1 MKEITKDQKRRRRT
15 VLYVLLLTALLL
27 LLAAA
32 TYAWFSL
39 SHTPR
44 VSDMHMSVSS
54 AAGLKLAPKRDAP
67 DDVWSEVLDFSGL
80 VGSETE
86 LKPATWSVSRGALVT
101 CDYGIDGRLLGD
113 DRVTLLSDSENA
125 NRSGAN
131 AYYVK
136 GTFFAKSDSP
146 VSVSLGD
153 AVEVNDGRGA
163 AGTYV
168 IGTPLWNQTELR
180 HDDGGLGA
188 ETAIR
193 IGLRIT
199 KVNPVSGD
207 AIVDSVFYI
216 YEPNYDSHIGSDR
229 TDDIPTPSIDGGATL
244 IDDAHLIRQTTSSWS
259 EADPVES
266 GVTVKTLGRFSS
278 ETELFSLELGEIAAI
293 DLYVWLEGQD
303 ADCTNLIDDARI
315 IANMHFSADYTS
327 HGGLV
332 NIPD

>member
-1 MKEITKDQKRRRRT
+1 M
-15 VLYVLLLTALLL
+15 
-27 LLAAA
+27 
-32 TYAWFSL
+32 
-39 SHTPR
+39 
-44 VSDMHMSVSS
+44 
-54 AAGLKLAPKRDAP
+54 
-67 DDVWSEVLDFSGL
+67 
-80 VGSETE
+80 
-86 LKPATWSVSRGALVT
+86 
-101 CDYGIDGRLLGD
+101 
-113 DRVTLLSDSENA
+113 
-125 NRSGAN
+125 
-131 AYYVK
+131 
-136 GTFFAKSDSP
+136 
-146 VSVSLGD
+146 SLGD

-168 IGTPLWNQTELR
+168 IGMPLWNQTELR